1 MLKKCF
7 FLFFSLSISLFGK
20 TTTFIPNENGE
31 LITKNETNQLNFE
44 NNFQEKFPKP
54 DFQKSFIKM
63 IMSLIFII
71 FFACIT
77 FWVFKKI
84 SKTRMNQANNL
95 KTIKI
100 LEKRILSPKTI
111 LYLVEYEGTKILISE
126 SHLDIKMKITNQ
138 KNQIKTT

>member
-1 MLKKCF
+1 MLKKYLFVF
-7 FLFFSLSISLFGK
+7 FGLSISLFGK

-31 LITKNETNQLNFE
+31 LITKNETNKFDLE

-54 DFQKSFIKM
+54 DFQKAFLKM
-63 IMSLIFII
+63 VLSLIFII

-77 FWVFKKI
+77 FWVFKRI
-84 SKTRMNQANNL
+84 SKAKMSQANNL

-111 LYLVEYEGTKILISE
+111 LYLAEYEGTKILISE
-126 SHLDIKMKITNQ
+126 SHLDVKMKITNQ
-138 KNQIKTT
+138 KTFQKTT